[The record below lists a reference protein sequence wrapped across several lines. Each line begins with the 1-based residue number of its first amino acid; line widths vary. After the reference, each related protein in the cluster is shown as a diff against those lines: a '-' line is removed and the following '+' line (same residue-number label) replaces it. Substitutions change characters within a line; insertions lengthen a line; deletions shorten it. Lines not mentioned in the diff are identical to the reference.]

1 MKQANLAVRFLV
13 ELCALATLAYWG
25 FTLDAPIAVRVVL
38 GVATPLI
45 AAIAWEA
52 YVAPRVRLS
61 APASMRLA
69 VELAVLGRQSSRSP
83 SPDRPAWPGHSPPL
97 SSSIRR

>member
-1 MKQANLAVRFLV
+1 MKQANLAVCFLV

-45 AAIAWEA
+45 AAIAWGAE
-52 YVAPRVRLS
+52 VAPRARLS
-61 APASMRLA
+61 ARH
-69 VELAVLGRQSSRSP
+69 R
-83 SPDRPAWPGHSPPL
+83 
-97 SSSIRR
+97 

>member
-1 MKQANLAVRFLV
+1 MKQANLAVCFLV

-45 AAIAWEA
+45 AAIAWGT
-52 YVAPRVRLS
+52 YVAPRARLS
-61 APASMRLA
+61 APASMR
-69 VELAVLGRQSSRSP
+69 LAVLGRQSSRSP

>member
-52 YVAPRVRLS
+52 
-61 APASMRLA
+61 
-69 VELAVLGRQSSRSP
+69 
-83 SPDRPAWPGHSPPL
+83 
-97 SSSIRR
+97 

>member
-1 MKQANLAVRFLV
+1 MKQANLTVCFLV

-45 AAIAWEA
+45 AAIAWGA
-52 YVAPRVRLS
+52 YVAPRARLS
-61 APASMRLA
+61 ATASMR
-69 VELAVLGRQSSRSP
+69 LAVLGRQSSRSP
-83 SPDRPAWPGHSPPL
+83 SPDRPAWPGHSPHL

>member
-1 MKQANLAVRFLV
+1 MKQANLAVCFLV

-45 AAIAWEA
+45 AAIAWGT
-52 YVAPRVRLS
+52 YVAPRARLS

-69 VELAVLGRQSSRSP
+69 VLGRLSSRSP

>member
-52 YVAPRVRLS
+52 YVAPRV
-61 APASMRLA
+61 
-69 VELAVLGRQSSRSP
+69 
-83 SPDRPAWPGHSPPL
+83 DFRPRH
-97 SSSIRR
+97 R